1 MDSVECE
8 PNQPVTGEM
17 AKRGEAAI
25 AGTAAPAALVTLRC
39 VRLLLLLLA
48 IASFAELSTARADE
62 VSDFYRG
69 KQVTLYVGFGPGGG
83 YDVYARLLAR
93 HIGKYIPGRPNVV
106 VQNLPGAGSLR
117 AANYIYSVAP
127 KDGTAFGLFARDM
140 VVIALLGGDPNVH
153 FDPRQFTWLGSTS
166 SYANDAYVLMLRK
179 DAPVNRSPMRGVRA
193 ARRWCLAAAPRAPPA
208 TMCRSCCATFWA
220 C

>member
-93 HIGKYIPGRPNVV
+93 HIGKYIPGNPSIVV
-106 VQNLPGAGSLR
+106 RDMPGTGGLTMTNFV
-117 AANYIYSVAP
+117 ANIGP
-127 KDGTAFGLFARDM
+127 KDGTVIGTAQSTIAFET
-140 VVIALLGGDPNVH
+140 LLHLNSPGGKAA
-153 FDPRQFTWLGSTS
+153 QFEAEKLNWLGSIADS
-166 SYANDAYVLMLRK
+166 LFV
-179 DAPVNRSPMRGVRA
+179 VA
-193 ARRWCLAAAPRAPPA
+193 AWH
-208 TMCRSCCATFWA
+208 TG
-220 C
+220 